1 MAIDLQIFA
10 DYCQI
15 HVLDEGSDSD
25 LGEVWTEEA
34 LIDRLG
40 VAHDA
45 LVIGTE
51 VNVGVAVK
59 VDLLRGE
66 PDDDSSEFDHVVEAS
81 LHVPSGRLVV
91 MGCTD
96 YLPEAPRFEAP
107 AGWIRV
113 RASRRNLANA
123 FRADIE
129 SDESSETIEQLRL
142 QAWAAPPTA
151 PQIFKRW
158 SQPAA

>member
-1 MAIDLQIFA
+1 MAINLQVFA

-15 HVLDEGSDSD
+15 HVLDEDSETD
-25 LGEVWTEEA
+25 LGEVWTEQA
-34 LIDRLG
+34 LLDRLG
-40 VAHDA
+40 VARDA

-51 VNVGVAVK
+51 VNVSVAVS
-59 VDLLRGE
+59 VDLLTSE
-66 PDDDSSEFDHVVEAS
+66 PDGDSAKFDHVVEAS

-96 YLPEAPRFEAP
+96 YLPEASRFEAP

-123 FRADIE
+123 SRADIE
-129 SDESSETIEQLRL
+129 SDEAPETTEQLRL
-142 QAWAAPPTA
+142 QAWPA
-151 PQIFKRW
+151 PQTDPQIIKRW
-158 SQPAA
+158 SQPAE

>member
-1 MAIDLQIFA
+1 MAINLQVFA

-15 HVLDEGSDSD
+15 HVLDEDSETD
-25 LGEVWTEEA
+25 LGEVWTEQA
-34 LIDRLG
+34 LLDRLG
-40 VAHDA
+40 VARDA

-51 VNVGVAVK
+51 VNVHVAVS
-59 VDLLRGE
+59 VDLLASE
-66 PDDDSSEFDHVVEAS
+66 PDGDSTEFDHVVEAS

-113 RASRRNLANA
+113 RASRGNLANA

-129 SDESSETIEQLRL
+129 SDETPETTEQLRL
-142 QAWAAPPTA
+142 QAWPAPPTD
-151 PQIFKRW
+151 PQIIKRW